1 MCAIYLV
8 RLFCKKKKKLQ
19 NYRGKN
25 DIVRGLNDKQTTP
38 DSSVYLRGDVIK
50 AGLRATRFVK

>member
-8 RLFCKKKKKLQ
+8 RLFCKKKKLQ
-19 NYRGKN
+19 NYKGKN

-50 AGLRATRFVK
+50 AALRATRFVK

>member
-8 RLFCKKKKKLQ
+8 RLFCKKKKLQ
-19 NYRGKN
+19 NYKGKN

-50 AGLRATRFVK
+50 AGLRAARFLK

>member
-8 RLFCKKKKKLQ
+8 RLFCEKLQ

>member
-1 MCAIYLV
+1 MLNVCNLS
-8 RLFCKKKKKLQ
+8 CKIILLKKLQ
-19 NYRGKN
+19 NYKGKN

>member
-8 RLFCKKKKKLQ
+8 RLFCKKKKLQ
-19 NYRGKN
+19 NYKGKN
-25 DIVRGLNDKQTTP
+25 DIVRGLNDKQTMP

>member
-1 MCAIYLV
+1 MLNVCNLSCTIIL
-8 RLFCKKKKKLQ
+8 LKKLQ
-19 NYRGKN
+19 NYKGKN

-38 DSSVYLRGDVIK
+38 DSSVYLWGDVIT

>member
-1 MCAIYLV
+1 M
-8 RLFCKKKKKLQ
+8 Q
-19 NYRGKN
+19 NYKGKN